1 MVGHYDAIR
10 PTQGRRTD
18 CLCYTHSGLLFI
30 CACLNLTASTKETKL
45 GAKQS
50 NGGSSMIDEQP
61 TSSSIIRIATPEDIA
76 QIEELDSLSTS
87 PTRNIHREMEK
98 YFGSVDPTT
107 HEKTLIFLYE
117 VDGVVAAKAELMLPP
132 LNNHDESWQGASGYV
147 KRVIVR
153 PEFRQRG
160 LARNLM
166 LYIIAHSQKEL
177 QLSALDLHVWEMNLP
192 AIRLYE
198 NLGFELKHR
207 ELYFRLPL

>member
-1 MVGHYDAIR
+1 M
-10 PTQGRRTD
+10 
-18 CLCYTHSGLLFI
+18 L
-30 CACLNLTASTKETKL
+30 
-45 GAKQS
+45 
-50 NGGSSMIDEQP
+50 DEQP
-61 TSSSIIRIATPEDIA
+61 TSNSIIRMATPEDIG

-107 HEKTLIFLYE
+107 HERTLIFLCE

-132 LNNHDESWQGASGYV
+132 LRNHAERWQGASGYV

-160 LARNLM
+160 LARALM
-166 LYIIAHSQKEL
+166 LHIMEYAQKEL

-198 NLGFELKHR
+198 NLGFELQHR

>member
-1 MVGHYDAIR
+1 M
-10 PTQGRRTD
+10 
-18 CLCYTHSGLLFI
+18 L
-30 CACLNLTASTKETKL
+30 
-45 GAKQS
+45 
-50 NGGSSMIDEQP
+50 DEQP
-61 TSSSIIRIATPEDIA
+61 ASHSIIRIAAPEDIA
-76 QIEELDSLSTS
+76 IIAELDSLSTS

-132 LNNHDESWQGASGYV
+132 LSDHMESWQGATGYI

-153 PEFRQRG
+153 PESRQHG
-160 LARNLM
+160 LARDLM
-166 LYIIAHSQKEL
+166 QHIIEYARKDL

-198 NLGFELKHR
+198 SLGFELKHR
-207 ELYFRLPL
+207 ELYFRLTL